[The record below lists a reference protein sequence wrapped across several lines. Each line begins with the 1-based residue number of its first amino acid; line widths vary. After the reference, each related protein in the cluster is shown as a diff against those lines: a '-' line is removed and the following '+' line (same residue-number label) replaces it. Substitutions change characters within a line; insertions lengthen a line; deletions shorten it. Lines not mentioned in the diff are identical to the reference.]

1 MADSVAARRRQ
12 EANGVEEIEP
22 SRGLSLLARLFDS
35 GLPPQLGVFPVNWSR
50 FRQQFYRGVPAYLEL
65 LLPAGSVAVPS
76 RPANLPSWDALPPT
90 EREPALKTLLRRELA
105 AVLGMADVS
114 RVPSRQ
120 GFFEIGMDSLMT
132 VELVRR
138 LEASLGLKLPASLA
152 IDYPNMEALAD
163 YLSTRLGT
171 RSPEVSV
178 PSAEDLDA
186 LPTEELARLLQDE
199 L

>member
-1 MADSVAARRRQ
+1 
-12 EANGVEEIEP
+12 VEEIEP
-22 SRGLSLLARLFDS
+22 SRGLSFLSRLFDG
-35 GLPPQLGVFPVNWSR
+35 GLPPQLGVFPVNWSK

-65 LLPAGSVAVPS
+65 LLPAGSAAAPS
-76 RPANLPSWDALPPT
+76 RPASAPSWETLPQT
-90 EREPALKTLLRRELA
+90 ELEPSLKALLRRELA
-105 AVLGMADVS
+105 AVLGMADAS

-138 LEASLGLKLPASLA
+138 LEANLGLKLPANLA
-152 IDYPNMEALAD
+152 IDYPNMEVLAD
-163 YLSTRLGT
+163 YLASRLGT
-171 RSPEVSV
+171 VPPQPSV
-178 PSAEDLDA
+178 PSAEVLDA